1 MRPKALITRKLLPEA
16 HAFLDR
22 HLDVEIGAAGRDL
35 TREELIFKIR
45 DKEGLLSL
53 LVDTVD
59 REVMESAPRL
69 KIIAN
74 CAVGYNNID
83 TAWAAERGI
92 MVTNTP
98 GVLTDS
104 TADLTWALI
113 LTAARRLPQADRY
126 TRQGRFSGWALD
138 LFLGR
143 DITGKCLGIV
153 GMGRIG
159 RAVAL
164 RAQAFRMETLYFDPH
179 PLDPEEERSFKA
191 AYASFEELLA
201 RADIVTLHTSLTE
214 ASFHL
219 IGARELTRMK
229 KTAILIN
236 VSRGPVVD
244 EKALVRA
251 LKGGEIW
258 AAGLDVFER
267 EPRIEPGLLE
277 LENVVLL
284 PHIGSASFETRLAMA
299 STAARNLVAGLSGE
313 APPNL
318 VKLPEL
324 DDLKLV

>member
-1 MRPKALITRKLLPEA
+1 LPEA

-22 HLDVEIGAAGRDL
+22 HLDVEIGAVGRDL
-35 TREELIFKIR
+35 TREELILKIR

-83 TAWAAERGI
+83 TAWAA
-92 MVTNTP
+92 
-98 GVLTDS
+98 
-104 TADLTWALI
+104 
-113 LTAARRLPQADRY
+113 
-126 TRQGRFSGWALD
+126 
-138 LFLGR
+138 
-143 DITGKCLGIV
+143 
-153 GMGRIG
+153 
-159 RAVAL
+159 
-164 RAQAFRMETLYFDPH
+164 
-179 PLDPEEERSFKA
+179 
-191 AYASFEELLA
+191 
-201 RADIVTLHTSLTE
+201 
-214 ASFHL
+214 
-219 IGARELTRMK
+219 
-229 KTAILIN
+229 
-236 VSRGPVVD
+236 
-244 EKALVRA
+244 
-251 LKGGEIW
+251 
-258 AAGLDVFER
+258 GLDVFEQ

-299 STAARNLVAGLSGE
+299 STAAHNLVAGLSGE